1 MNYTAMLKSVLLFIG
16 GLLIGAGIG
25 YLAVPKTPT
34 PVKTENAVVTQ
45 KELPVGIPL
54 LKDPMVYQWRGS
66 VEGILTSKTTN
77 KITLS
82 KDAHTID
89 IPVVKA
95 TDFFGPVKNN
105 TREKITLSQIPIGS
119 YLRGEFFAFPWE
131 GDKNTIKGSYFAIE
145 SQ

>member
-1 MNYTAMLKSVLLFIG
+1 MVKSLLFFIV
-16 GLLIGAGIG
+16 GLFIGAGIC
-25 YLAVPKTPT
+25 YVAVTVNKPATPIKSET
-34 PVKTENAVVTQ
+34 SVVTQ

-54 LKDPMVYQWRGS
+54 LKDPMIYQWRGS
-66 VEGILTSKTTN
+66 VEGTLTSKTTN

-105 TREKITLSQIPIGS
+105 TREKITLAQIPIGS

-131 GDKNTIKGSYFAIE
+131 GDKNAIKGSYFSVE
-145 SQ
+145 SK